1 MEHDAAG
8 KTSSRVEVVRLHLL
22 QAIFSGKYPP
32 GSPLRETGLA
42 RELGVSQA
50 TVREALH
57 RLAHSG
63 LVTRT
68 SNVGSTVTRLS
79 PADVQERMEL
89 RSLLEVRAALAAAE
103 RIGPADMAEMERRL
117 AVFSGFMNS
126 DSYFES
132 AQADLSFHRYIWK
145 CSGNQ
150 TLYRLLDQL
159 TLPLV
164 AFASIVLSYC
174 HEHLADVVHA
184 HKPMLDALRAK
195 DPVLIEDAFRTGA
208 ESFYREYLGNGL
220 RARNA
225 MAFGLLSTGAASEPS
240 GATNSAGGHPD
251 R

>member
-1 MEHDAAG
+1 MEQDSTKG
-8 KTSSRVEVVRLHLL
+8 VGSRVEGVRLHLL
-22 QAIFSGKYPP
+22 QAIFGGKYPP

-68 SNVGSTVTRLS
+68 SNVGTAVTRLS
-79 PADVQERMEL
+79 PTGVQERMEL
-89 RSLLEVRAALAAAE
+89 RSLLEVRAALLAAQ
-103 RIGPADMAEMERRL
+103 RIGPKEIAEMERRL

-132 AQADLSFHRYIWK
+132 AQADLSFHRYIWE

-150 TLYRLLDQL
+150 TLYSLLDQL
-159 TLPLV
+159 TMPLV

-174 HEHLADVVHA
+174 REHLIDVVHA
-184 HKPMLDALRAK
+184 HQPMLDALRAK
-195 DPVLIEDAFRTGA
+195 DPALIEDTFRTGA
-208 ESFYREYLGNGL
+208 ESFYHDYLGNGL

-225 MAFGLLSTGAASEPS
+225 KAFGLLSME
-240 GATNSAGGHPD
+240 SAGETVD
-251 R
+251 RRSVGIP

>member
-1 MEHDAAG
+1 MEHESARGTA
-8 KTSSRVEVVRLHLL
+8 SRVEVVRLHLL

-68 SNVGSTVTRLS
+68 SNVGSAVTRLS
-79 PADVQERMEL
+79 PTDIQERVEL

-103 RIGPADMAEMERRL
+103 RIGAEEIAELERRL

-132 AQADLSFHRYIWK
+132 AQADLGFHRYVWK

-159 TLPLV
+159 AMPLV

-174 HEHLADVVHA
+174 GEHLADVVHA
-184 HKPMLDALRAK
+184 HQPMLDALRSK
-195 DPVLIEDAFRTGA
+195 DPARIEDAFRTGA
-208 ESFYREYLGNGL
+208 ENFYRDYLGNGL

-225 MAFGLLSTGAASEPS
+225 MAFGLLSAESGEAA
-240 GATNSAGGHPD
+240 AGRPV
-251 R
+251 RP

>member
-1 MEHDAAG
+1 MEHDAAS

-42 RELGVSQA
+42 RELGVS
-50 TVREALH
+50 H
-57 RLAHSG
+57 
-63 LVTRT
+63 
-68 SNVGSTVTRLS
+68 
-79 PADVQERMEL
+79 
-89 RSLLEVRAALAAAE
+89 
-103 RIGPADMAEMERRL
+103 
-117 AVFSGFMNS
+117 
-126 DSYFES
+126 
-132 AQADLSFHRYIWK
+132 WK

-159 TLPLV
+159 TMPLV

-184 HKPMLDALRAK
+184 HQPRLDALRAK
-195 DPVLIEDAFRTGA
+195 TPALIEDAFRTGA

-225 MAFGLLSTGAASEPS
+225 MAFGLLSTGA
-240 GATNSAGGHPD
+240 TNSAGNG
-251 R
+251 

>member
-1 MEHDAAG
+1 MEHDSATRAG
-8 KTSSRVEVVRLHLL
+8 SRVEVVRQHLL
-22 QAIFSGKYPP
+22 QAIFNGKYPP

-50 TVREALH
+50 TVREALQ
-57 RLAHSG
+57 RLTHSG

-68 SNVGSTVTRLS
+68 SNIGSTVTRLS
-79 PADVQERMEL
+79 PADIQERVEL
-89 RSLLEVRAALAAAE
+89 RSLLEVRAALAAAQ
-103 RIGPADMAEMERRL
+103 RIGEEEMAEMERRL
-117 AVFSGFMNS
+117 AVFSKFMNR

-150 TLYRLLDQL
+150 TLYGLLDQL
-159 TLPLV
+159 TMPLV

-184 HKPMLDALRAK
+184 HQPMLEALRSK
-195 DPVLIEDAFRTGA
+195 DPTKIEDAFRTGA
-208 ESFYREYLGNGL
+208 ESFYRDYLGNGL

-225 MAFGLLSTGAASEPS
+225 MAFGLLSVESPAAR
-240 GATNSAGGHPD
+240 A
-251 R
+251 